1 MRYRY
6 KRLTGLTR
14 RSIGVPV
21 AHPGNGFLPP
31 QVHTMHD
38 GYVAWV
44 LAFGR
49 KPRATRQRSGKARG
63 KVEA

>member
-14 RSIGVPV
+14 RSIGVPQMH
-21 AHPGNGFLPP
+21 AAGPRDWGAPG
-31 QVHTMHD
+31 VHTLHD

-44 LAFGR
+44 LAFGS
-49 KPRATRQRSGKARG
+49 KPRGQRKQ
-63 KVEA
+63 